1 MNTGK
6 VVLAFLVLGMAWA
19 LLVPGITYGFNL
31 EYEIICP
38 PSDGTTWSGK
48 FSDEPL
54 KKNLNTGRITRIRG
68 PVKRAI
74 AKLACE
80 NVSIPECGDDIC
92 SSASGENA
100 LTCETDCPSE
110 CGDGLCASD
119 ESVLTCPKDCPPV
132 CEDGICNS
140 YSGENM
146 FNCPADCPS
155 ECGDGFCS
163 SASGEDPLNCSADC
177 WFPCSGTFC
186 GNACVDLSED
196 EANCGE
202 CGVVCDVGDTCMG
215 GVCMAYVP

>member
-6 VVLAFLVLGMAWA
+6 VLLAFLVLGMAWV

-38 PSDGTTWSGK
+38 PSDGATWSGK

-80 NVSIPECGDDIC
+80 NVSIPECGDEIC

-100 LTCETDCPSE
+100 LTCETDCQSV
-110 CGDGLCASD
+110 CGDGACTHSEDAS
-119 ESVLTCPKDCPPV
+119 SCPDDCQV
-132 CEDGICNS
+132 ACEDDSQC
-140 YSGENM
+140 SGM
-146 FNCPADCPS
+146 SGQTGRCCA
-155 ECGDGFCS
+155 GFC
-163 SASGEDPLNCSADC
+163 ADIA
-177 WFPCSGTFC
+177 TDR
-186 GNACVDLSED
+186 N
-196 EANCGE
+196 N
-202 CGVVCDVGDTCMG
+202 CDVCGYQCAVG
-215 GVCMAYVP
+215 QICVVGNCQ